1 MTAPSPTLREQ
12 IEQLDQLHR
21 DGLISADLHQRTRQ
35 QLELALV
42 AQVVGAPAASAASAP
57 PAAAAA
63 VPATAPRAHTAWR
76 TRAGMAAFVLLLG
89 GAGYAWKGQPGA
101 LSGPGGAGGW
111 AAPAPAEAAAS
122 APHALGNDQMAAMVQ
137 GLADRLKAQPN
148 DAPGWAMLARSYAT
162 MERHDQALN
171 AYAKAVE
178 LAPQDAALMAD
189 YADSLAVQQ
198 GRKLSGTPMNW
209 VRRALKADPAQPKA
223 LLLAGTEAFQR
234 QAYPEA
240 IGHWEKV
247 VQGGQASPGLL
258 AQAQAGLADARQAA
272 GLPPAEAA
280 PIAASPSPAAP
291 GGAQVSGRVTLSPAL
306 AAQAKPDDTVF
317 VVARPAQG
325 PRMPLAVLR
334 RQVKDL
340 PLDFVLD
347 DSLAMSPA
355 ARLSGASTVVV
366 TARIS
371 RSGQAMPQPGDL
383 EGVSPAVPVGRS
395 GLALEI
401 RDAVK

>member
-1 MTAPSPTLREQ
+1 
-12 IEQLDQLHR
+12 
-21 DGLISADLHQRTRQ
+21 
-35 QLELALV
+35 
-42 AQVVGAPAASAASAP
+42 
-57 PAAAAA
+57 
-63 VPATAPRAHTAWR
+63 
-76 TRAGMAAFVLLLG
+76 
-89 GAGYAWKGQPGA
+89 
-101 LSGPGGAGGW
+101 
-111 AAPAPAEAAAS
+111 
-122 APHALGNDQMAAMVQ
+122 
-137 GLADRLKAQPN
+137 
-148 DAPGWAMLARSYAT
+148 MLARSYAT
-162 MERHDQALN
+162 MDRHDQAAG
-171 AYAKAVE
+171 AYAKAIE

-198 GRKLSGTPMNW
+198 GRKLTGTPMTW

-258 AQAQAGLADARQAA
+258 QQAQAGLADARQAA
-272 GLPPAEAA
+272 GLPPVDAT
-280 PIAASPSPAAP
+280 PLASPATNVGTPATA
-291 GGAQVSGRVTLSPAL
+291 GAQVSGRVTLSPAL

-366 TARIS
+366 SARIS

-383 EGVSPAVPVGRS
+383 EGVSPAVPVGRT